1 MAKLKVALSCEGD
14 SVSAHFGRC
23 QKYVLASIEDGI
35 LKEKQEVLNPG
46 HEPGFLPLF
55 LKQQGVNVMIA
66 GGAGPRAVEILKQ
79 NGIDCILGVSGNVN
93 QVLDLFMQGKLEAG
107 ESSCSHE

>member
-1 MAKLKVALSCEGD
+1 MAEVKVAISSDGD

-23 QKYVLASIEDGI
+23 QKYIFASIKDRA
-35 LKEKQEVLNPG
+35 LVEKQEVLNPG
-46 HEPGFLPLF
+46 HEPGFLPQF
-55 LKQQGVNVMIA
+55 LKEQGVNVMIA

-93 QVLDLFMQGKLEAG
+93 QVLDLFIQGKLEAG
-107 ESSCSHE
+107 ESSCDHE